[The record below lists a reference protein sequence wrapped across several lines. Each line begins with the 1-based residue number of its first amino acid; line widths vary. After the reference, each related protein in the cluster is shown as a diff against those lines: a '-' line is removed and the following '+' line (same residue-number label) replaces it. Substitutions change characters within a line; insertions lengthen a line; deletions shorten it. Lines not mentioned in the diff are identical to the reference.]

1 MLPLL
6 GGLVI
11 WREIQDTERVRNT
24 ADGEERNKSGLT
36 RTSSGS
42 NSFGRGREQRG
53 RVKGNEQMEGGDLP
67 SIKPKTEDD
76 TRKVELPY
84 FASMIQKEIAK
95 YLSSQA
101 AAHPGDIHNF
111 SHFADYSG
119 NTYNTHFALSLLHVL
134 GKDNWILELADIFV
148 HLRTND
154 MEENT
159 THKDEICAPTDP
171 PVIQPLGRGH
181 RLIIGRN
188 HRNGGGFPAV
198 GEFSR
203 AGGWGG
209 DAVHVAVGK
218 SVEKTAALLRWSISM
233 FSGKEIVL
241 LHVHRPSPLIPTLLG
256 KLPASQANP
265 AMVAAFRNEER
276 EETMKMLS
284 TYLMTCS
291 RSRVKASILTTESDE
306 VQKGIVNLVNRH
318 GIRKLVVGAIPEILT
333 LTWNENCLQAEASQ
347 TEITSSTISRCV
359 KSTCDP
365 LYSQSASS
373 STNVS
378 SGNEYATS
386 VEPRVSSVSSSKTV
400 EECLCIRLAELKGEV
415 DESRDEAY
423 LKLIEPKKLEDVA
436 LETFNKVKALE
447 MAHSD
452 EVKLRVDAEDAL
464 RITIQTQ
471 QKILEERQKI
481 TQQLQMTMRNIALL
495 DSRAHEANRRCEE
508 IAGELNLIQASIA
521 TLRKEKQKL
530 QGQKIEATRWLDR
543 WRNHEQCDDD
553 ANESRVI
560 GLMGDSCRLPELLF
574 SDLEVAT
581 CNFSE
586 SFRIGQG
593 GCGIVYKGEMLGKT
607 VAIKKLHSY
616 SMQRQT
622 EFHKAVQVLGKLH
635 HPRLVELIGVCPESS
650 SLVYEYLPGGSLKNH
665 LCNKDISV
673 LNWKIRARIVADI
686 ASALLFLHS
695 FTSKKIVHGNL
706 KPENLLLDSQNRCKI
721 SDYGDN
727 MLIASQTFRC
737 PSFRRCSASS
747 GVCLYTDPESHRTG
761 ALTYKSDIYS
771 FGVIVL
777 QLVTGKTHGGLV
789 GEVRRALSVGK
800 VASVWDL
807 SAGDWSTYVARR
819 LVELGLQ
826 CCELN
831 GRDRPELTP
840 SLVKELERM
849 PYLEEQTVP
858 SFFLCPILREIMHD
872 PQVAADGFTY
882 EGDALRGW
890 LESGRETSPMTNLR
904 LSHSNLVPNHSLRL
918 AIQDWLANLEIAS

>member
-1 MLPLL
+1 MAALL
-6 GGLVI
+6 
-11 WREIQDTERVRNT
+11 T
-24 ADGEERNKSGLT
+24 
-36 RTSSGS
+36 
-42 NSFGRGREQRG
+42 
-53 RVKGNEQMEGGDLP
+53 
-67 SIKPKTEDD
+67 
-76 TRKVELPY
+76 
-84 FASMIQKEIAK
+84 
-95 YLSSQA
+95 
-101 AAHPGDIHNF
+101 HP
-111 SHFADYSG
+111 
-119 NTYNTHFALSLLHVL
+119 
-134 GKDNWILELADIFV
+134 
-148 HLRTND
+148 
-154 MEENT
+154 
-159 THKDEICAPTDP
+159 
-171 PVIQPLGRGH
+171 H
-181 RLIIGRN
+181 R
-188 HRNGGGFPAV
+188 PESAV
-198 GEFSR
+198 VG
-203 AGGWGG
+203 GG

-218 SVEKTAALLRWSISM
+218 SVEKTAALLRWSFNM
-233 FSGKEIVL
+233 FSGQEIVL

-291 RSRVKASILTTESDE
+291 RSRVKASIITTESDE

-318 GIRKLVVGAIPEILT
+318 SIRKLVVGAIPEILT

-347 TEITSSTISRCV
+347 TEITSSTVSRCV

-373 STNVS
+373 STNIS

-386 VEPRVSSVSSSKTV
+386 VEPRVSSASSSKTV
-400 EECLCIRLAELKGEV
+400 EECLCIRLAELKGKV

-423 LKLIEPKKLEDVA
+423 LKLIEPKKLEDEA
-436 LETFNKVKALE
+436 LEAFNKVKALE
-447 MAHSD
+447 MARSQ
-452 EVKLRVDAEDAL
+452 EVKLRVDVEDAL
-464 RITIQTQ
+464 TITIQAQ
-471 QKILEERQKI
+471 EKLLEERQKT

-495 DSRAHEANRRCEE
+495 DRRAHEANWRREE
-508 IAGELNLIQASIA
+508 VAGELKLIQASIA
-521 TLRKEKQKL
+521 ALRKEKQKL

-560 GLMGDSCRLPELLF
+560 GLPELLL

-586 SFRIGQG
+586 CFRIGQG

-607 VAIKKLHSY
+607 VVIKKLHSY
-616 SMQRQT
+616 NMQRQT

-635 HPRLVELIGVCPESS
+635 HPHLVVVELIGVCPESS

-665 LCNKDISV
+665 LCNNKDISA
-673 LNWKIRARIVADI
+673 LNWKTRARIVADI

-695 FTSKKIVHGNL
+695 FTPKKIVHGNL
-706 KPENLLLDSQNRCKI
+706 KPGNLLLDSENRCKI

-747 GVCLYTDPESHRTG
+747 GVCLYVDPESHRTG

-789 GEVRRALSVGK
+789 GEVRRALSIRK
-800 VASVWDL
+800 VASILDL

-826 CCELN
+826 CCESN

-890 LESGRETSPMTNLR
+890 LKSGRETSPMTNLK

>member
-1 MLPLL
+1 MEEPMKEPMLESL
-6 GGLVI
+6 GEPI
-11 WREIQDTERVRNT
+11 FSSTPRE
-24 ADGEERNKSGLT
+24 
-36 RTSSGS
+36 
-42 NSFGRGREQRG
+42 
-53 RVKGNEQMEGGDLP
+53 
-67 SIKPKTEDD
+67 KTEH
-76 TRKVELPY
+76 ELEKPY
-84 FASMIQKEIAK
+84 FK
-95 YLSSQA
+95 
-101 AAHPGDIHNF
+101 
-111 SHFADYSG
+111 
-119 NTYNTHFALSLLHVL
+119 
-134 GKDNWILELADIFV
+134 
-148 HLRTND
+148 
-154 MEENT
+154 
-159 THKDEICAPTDP
+159 
-171 PVIQPLGRGH
+171 
-181 RLIIGRN
+181 LIIGRN
-188 HRNGGGFPAV
+188 HPNGGASDPSSSSGV
-198 GEFSR
+198 C
-203 AGGWGG
+203 GGWGG

-218 SVEKTAALLRWSISM
+218 SVEKTAALLRWSFNM
-233 FSGKEIVL
+233 FSGQEIVL

-256 KLPASQANP
+256 KLPASRANP

-276 EETMKMLS
+276 EETMKLLS
-284 TYLMTCS
+284 TYLMICS
-291 RSRVKASILTTESDE
+291 RSRVKASIITTESDE

-318 GIRKLVVGAIPEILT
+318 GIRKLVVGAIPDFMKGKR
-333 LTWNENCLQAEASQ
+333 
-347 TEITSSTISRCV
+347 TSGKACHVV
-359 KSTCDP
+359 KHAPSYCEMWFVDKGKLIWTR
-365 LYSQSASS
+365 QASS
-373 STNVS
+373 SSNIRLPSCQLPLSFNSAKTS

-423 LKLIEPKKLEDVA
+423 LKLIEPKKLEDEA
-436 LETFNKVKALE
+436 LEAFNKVKALE

-464 RITIQTQ
+464 TITIQAQ
-471 QKILEERQKI
+471 EKLLEERQKI

-508 IAGELNLIQASIA
+508 VAGELKLIQASIA
-521 TLRKEKQKL
+521 ALRTEKHKL

-543 WRNHEQCDDD
+543 WRNHEQCDD

-560 GLMGDSCRLPELLF
+560 GLPELLL

-607 VAIKKLHSY
+607 VVIKKLHSY
-616 SMQRQT
+616 NMQRQT
-622 EFHKAVQVLGKLH
+622 EFHKAVQVL
-635 HPRLVELIGVCPESS
+635 
-650 SLVYEYLPGGSLKNH
+650 
-665 LCNKDISV
+665 
-673 LNWKIRARIVADI
+673 
-686 ASALLFLHS
+686 ASH
-695 FTSKKIVHGNL
+695 
-706 KPENLLLDSQNRCKI
+706 
-721 SDYGDN
+721 
-727 MLIASQTFRC
+727 
-737 PSFRRCSASS
+737 
-747 GVCLYTDPESHRTG
+747 
-761 ALTYKSDIYS
+761 
-771 FGVIVL
+771 
-777 QLVTGKTHGGLV
+777 GKTHGGLV

-807 SAGDWSTYVARR
+807 SAGDWSTYAARR

-826 CCELN
+826 CCESN

-849 PYLEEQTVP
+849 PFLEEQTVP
-858 SFFLCPILREIMHD
+858 SFSYARFFVCSHVTLISSFQEIMHD